1 MKTSVIQGFSIL
13 LVLYTPAAVLAGQAL
28 VALHRRNDNLDA
40 VASRASKN
48 VAVRGLC
55 RVNTSCDSR
64 FFCLALSMVARRMT
78 DRQPSVWLEA
88 HMHSLCLLI
97 GSHILPLR
105 GLGQLINTL

>member
-13 LVLYTPAAVLAGQAL
+13 LVLYAPAAVFAGQAL

-55 RVNTSCDSR
+55 KVYTSSVSISY
-64 FFCLALSMVARRMT
+64 CLGHANGGAEGDGRAALGLARS
-78 DRQPSVWLEA
+78 PHA
-88 HMHSLCLLI
+88 
-97 GSHILPLR
+97 
-105 GLGQLINTL
+105 

>member
-48 VAVRGLC
+48 VAVRGSC
-55 RVNTSCDSR
+55 RVCTLFESMSLSLGAANGGAEGDGR
-64 FFCLALSMVARRMT
+64 AALGLA
-78 DRQPSVWLEA
+78 
-88 HMHSLCLLI
+88 
-97 GSHILPLR
+97 
-105 GLGQLINTL
+105 

>member
-64 FFCLALSMVARRMT
+64 FFCFGPVNGGAEDDGQAALGLA
-78 DRQPSVWLEA
+78 
-88 HMHSLCLLI
+88 
-97 GSHILPLR
+97 
-105 GLGQLINTL
+105 